1 MKEIKLLIVD
11 DDINAIKSIKS
22 TIRSYER
29 QGSNLVTY
37 KIYKAQSLVN
47 AVKKIKYYK
56 IDTAI
61 VDLNLNPNDFDNT
74 DGNDVIHEF
83 INQSRIPIFV
93 VSGTPEKLAPKLV
106 DNNLIKVFTR
116 NHDVNEKIIEKEIPK
131 LLLSKTIDYFSKD
144 GYLEKEINDFYWN
157 HLQSTLNDWDIV
169 AESNSSDID
178 KILSRHTVACLNEKL
193 YVNGNIGSF
202 DKYHPGEMYII
213 PPIKKHYHTGDI
225 ISKNNELF
233 IILNPACDIVNQ
245 GNLEFY
251 LVAKL
256 IEIQTLQD
264 IQQNIKTDKP
274 YNSLVDSLNKTGKE
288 KFKKYSNNQSQRY
301 HYIPQFDKISKD
313 YLIDFQN
320 LQNIKIGNI
329 LEEEDYL
336 TNRESII
343 KEYIRIASISS
354 PFLKDIISR
363 FSLYYARQGQPN
375 LL

>member
-1 MKEIKLLIVD
+1 MKEIKLLIID
-11 DDINAIKSIKS
+11 DDQEVLTEFSKSV
-22 TIRSYER
+22 ER
-29 QGSNLVTY
+29 FNRDKEGVCLF
-37 KIYKAQSLVN
+37 KIYAKESLIEVED
-47 AVKKIKYYK
+47 ILKYYK

-61 VDLNLNPNDFDNT
+61 IDLNLQENSEADNS
-74 DGNDVIHEF
+74 DGNLVIEKVIENF
-83 INQSRIPIFV
+83 RIPIYIFTGEPTKLEE
-93 VSGTPEKLAPKLV
+93 SYKQKSNITLYAKGEKSYHELLEELQEKLSL
-106 DNNLIKVFTR
+106 
-116 NHDVNEKIIEKEIPK
+116 
-131 LLLSKTIDYFSKD
+131 KTIDYFSRN

-157 HLQSTLNDWDIV
+157 HLQDTLDSWNNV
-169 AESNSSDID
+169 ADTHNEQID

-225 ISKNNELF
+225 IEKDDELF

-256 IEIQTLQD
+256 IDIQTLQD
-264 IQQNIKTDKP
+264 IQQNIKTDKQ
-274 YNSLVDSLNKTGKE
+274 YSSLDDSLNKIGKE

-301 HYIPQFDKISKD
+301 HYIPKFDKISKD

-329 LEEEDYL
+329 IEGEDYL
-336 TNRESII
+336 SNRESII
-343 KEYIRIASISS
+343 KQYTRIASISS
-354 PFLKDIISR
+354 PFLKDIVMR
-363 FSLYYARQGQPN
+363 FSTLYARQGQPN